1 MKHCP
6 ACPTLSGLSCPVR
19 FTYTGHRT
27 NVLSC
32 PGGLHPGQPDSPRTA
47 TWAPFDLDTT
57 RRGTAAAN
65 HPRAASQSREAL
77 EHAARTLAR
86 QGLTER
92 DVGELLG
99 IGTTAAAQLIR
110 PQTQWGSQR

>member
-1 MKHCP
+1 MNHCP

-19 FTYTGHRT
+19 LTYRGHRT
-27 NVLSC
+27 HVLSC

-47 TWAPFDLDTT
+47 TWASFDLAPT
-57 RRGTAAAN
+57 RYGTAAAN

-110 PQTQWGSQR
+110 PQTKWSSPR